1 MIRFVEAGAIGHLW
15 NFERTLVSTRIREP
29 RLSGGDLQAKTL
41 LKMRKRTISPHKRA
55 FRNV

>member
-41 LKMRKRTISPHKRA
+41 LKMRKRTISPHKR
-55 FRNV
+55 

>member
-29 RLSGGDLQAKTL
+29 RLSVGDDRPMHF
-41 LKMRKRTISPHKRA
+41 LKASRAISPDKR
-55 FRNV
+55 